1 MDPIYLFL
9 HIPRTGGT
17 TVINSVGNHLDR
29 TNDRYLKHYNYVQGY
44 SESHYDENQ
53 IPGLIY
59 RTASQ
64 QRQLKIVTGHSVFCN
79 SHKWLRVSKEP
90 RIFSVIR
97 DPIERCLSSFNYRYT
112 HSTLTQNPA
121 SFSII
126 TPPMNENAYHQKKTV
141 EDYSSLW
148 EYYQDCT
155 FETNVQCK
163 WIVKSFLK
171 RDNNTWYNHPTYIFG
186 PDTGIGPDQ
195 SIATTWPEWM
205 FRNTDEKINWFELAQ
220 NFFSDMWWLTRTENL
235 NNALPE
241 FCEYIG
247 VEYTGDQKYFND
259 SKLKHWTLEDVMKQP
274 DIHKLIE
281 AEHYD
286 YQLYEAAKQWKRPF

>member
-1 MDPIYLFL
+1 M
-9 HIPRTGGT
+9 
-17 TVINSVGNHLDR
+17 
-29 TNDRYLKHYNYVQGY
+29 
-44 SESHYDENQ
+44 
-53 IPGLIY
+53 
-59 RTASQ
+59 
-64 QRQLKIVTGHSVFCN
+64 
-79 SHKWLRVSKEP
+79 
-90 RIFSVIR
+90 
-97 DPIERCLSSFNYRYT
+97 
-112 HSTLTQNPA
+112 
-121 SFSII
+121 
-126 TPPMNENAYHQKKTV
+126 
-141 EDYSSLW
+141 
-148 EYYQDCT
+148 
-155 FETNVQCK
+155 
-163 WIVKSFLK
+163 K